1 MGNYP
6 HAIIP
11 PNRLARQTIP
21 MVMDQRSSQTN
32 LKCSDHMVSEILL
45 KYMVRRKRKEKG
57 EVNTLRIGCK
67 PGGRATPPDP

>member
-1 MGNYP
+1 
-6 HAIIP
+6 
-11 PNRLARQTIP
+11 

-45 KYMVRRKRKEKG
+45 KYMVRRKGKEKG